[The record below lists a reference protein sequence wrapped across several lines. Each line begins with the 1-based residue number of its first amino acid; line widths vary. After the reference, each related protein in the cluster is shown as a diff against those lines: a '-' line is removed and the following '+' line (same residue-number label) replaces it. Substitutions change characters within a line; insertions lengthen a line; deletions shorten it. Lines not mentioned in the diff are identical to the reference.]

1 MTPSEEMIPRRL
13 RFKIASHG
21 RTADW
26 ANQLFKFGGWNRVA
40 ESCRELG
47 RFEKDQKKR
56 GHAVGTTTRQ
66 TRSSTTSAW
75 KGMQQPRL
83 SVLRTRNPLTG
94 NKPSVL
100 PSYDVFVMKANSPLS
115 D

>member
-47 RFEKDQKKR
+47 RFKKDQKKAGPR
-56 GHAVGTTTRQ
+56 CGYHNRLWLTNGLMEGLVGGRRAACSVTRAAPGFPDAGYRLDMKDTT
-66 TRSSTTSAW
+66 
-75 KGMQQPRL
+75 P
-83 SVLRTRNPLTG
+83 
-94 NKPSVL
+94 
-100 PSYDVFVMKANSPLS
+100 
-115 D
+115 